1 MLEGSQ
7 QPQAPAPLTEVGRLK
22 TLLEEI
28 SVSLRSQ
35 RDILKVRGIQ
45 LPPMTMQTLSGIGT
59 ELDRLQTNLDSEQT
73 EIGQLRALARNAAQ
87 INSQLDL
94 NNVLSETMDVI
105 IALTGAERGYIILVN
120 EETGELDFRVVREN
134 EAMTNPRRGG
144 AEIASGSEPQIS
156 QSIVREV
163 LSSGEPLL
171 ADNAYGDERLQ
182 NNVSIAALTL
192 RSVLC
197 VPLSY
202 REKALGV
209 VYVDNRLRQGVF
221 TNREKTL
228 LAGFANQAA
237 VAMSNAQLYTQLQRT
252 LAEITRVKEL
262 TDNVFESIGSG
273 VATID
278 ESDRVMTFNR
288 AAALILEQEDREA
301 VIGEPLS
308 QVLTELNLNLGDEI
322 SKVRNT
328 HEAQVIDSE
337 FDTPRRGGVILN
349 VKLSPLRTVAQENQG
364 VALVI
369 DDLTEQRDREQM
381 LATTK
386 RYLPPQMVDKIHEI
400 AKLDLGG
407 ERREVTCLYI
417 DTRPIASFPAG
428 LRPQQIMEMVNVN
441 LATATDCLHAT
452 NAVIDKY
459 MGTIVMALFNS
470 QLNPMDNHAAQ
481 AIEAGLMLREAFA
494 ALYQQLGIDP
504 DPAFY
509 RGGINTGVATL
520 GNVGSVNRRD
530 FTAIGDTINLAKRLE
545 ENAASG
551 QIITSDTTLSHFK
564 ANSPAE
570 IVASVRFEGREPVK
584 AKGRQQPTPVYEIFR
599 Q

>member
-1 MLEGSQ
+1 MLEGTQ
-7 QPQAPAPLTEVGRLK
+7 QPAVPAPLTEVGRLK
-22 TLLEEI
+22 SLLEEI

-59 ELDRLQTNLDSEQT
+59 ELDKLQTNLDSEQT

-134 EAMTNPRRGG
+134 EAVTNPRRGG
-144 AEIASGSEPQIS
+144 AEASGGEPQIS

-163 LSSGEPLL
+163 LTTGEPLL

-202 REKALGV
+202 REKTLGV

-221 TNREKTL
+221 SNREKTL

-252 LAEITRVKEL
+252 VAEITRVKEL

-278 ESDRVMTFNR
+278 QSDYVMTFNR
-288 AAALILEQEDREA
+288 AAALILEQEHRES
-301 VIGEPLS
+301 VIGGPLS

-322 SKVRNT
+322 GKVRES
-328 HEAQVIDSE
+328 HEAQVMDTE
-337 FDTPRRGGVILN
+337 FDAPRRGTVILN
-349 VKLSPLRTVAQENQG
+349 VKLSPLRTAAQENQG
-364 VALVI
+364 VALVL
-369 DDLTEQRDREQM
+369 DDLTAQRDREQM

-407 ERREVTCLYI
+407 ERREVTCLFI

-441 LATATDCLHAT
+441 LGTATDCLHAT

-494 ALYQQLGIDP
+494 ALYRQLGLDP
-504 DPAFY
+504 DPPYY
-509 RGGINTGVATL
+509 RGGINTGIATL

-545 ENAASG
+545 ENAATG
-551 QIITSDTTLSHFK
+551 QIIISDSALVHFR

-570 IVASVRFEGREPVK
+570 LVASVRLEARESVK